1 MLYYS
6 RYIYNEHIGGVMRK
20 KFLVVLYVILT
31 ILGLVLMKL
40 GGNTGTVNI
49 KGSSFDFSMS
59 LISLIGF
66 ICYIM
71 SFLIFSNIIVKF
83 DLSYIIPITSGIVQ
97 VLTLISGFVIFSES
111 ITIKGIIGALMV
123 ISGIVI
129 MNVKKNKKYVEDKL

>member
-1 MLYYS
+1 
-6 RYIYNEHIGGVMRK
+6 MRK

>member
-1 MLYYS
+1 
-6 RYIYNEHIGGVMRK
+6 MRK
-20 KFLVVLYVILT
+20 KFLVVLYVILN

>member
-6 RYIYNEHIGGVMRK
+6 RYIYNEHVGGVMRK